1 MATQAKGSTSIGAGE
16 ATGDRVFLRK
26 ASGLIKTAGT
36 VDVFIFNVGLVSIGI
51 GVGGLL
57 LYGPAVYP
65 GGNLIV
71 GVVIAALM
79 MGLIA
84 WGMLSWTVTI
94 PRSGGIYPFGSRI
107 LPPSVAF
114 MLSVV
119 ESLAWLFFCAIAAY
133 WVVTI
138 GLIPMFTVS
147 AAVTG
152 NSSLTD
158 VATFLSHKGIT
169 FLVGAIVLLLA
180 GGILTSG
187 MRRYFLSQ
195 KIVIV
200 VAALGTLLLFVVL
213 LFGSKGTFISHF
225 NKDFG
230 PKTTYGSVVSSGK
243 AGGWSDTGFS
253 FSNTLKASNWAFL
266 PLIGAAF
273 SIAIGGEIKSGMK
286 GQSRGMFGAIIVCS
300 IAFLISIALAYHVF
314 GYDFLGT
321 VGYNSLG
328 FNTSSNAVTTP
339 TTPWITLLAGVLSGS
354 WVVTVL
360 VSLGFI
366 AWIWMWIPGMQAYGE
381 RAMIAWAFDRVA
393 PAPLGRVSDR
403 LHSPVV
409 AIAVATVVTLIFLA
423 LFVFTTYFATLV
435 VFIMIALGAWAV
447 VLAAGAV
454 FPYRRPEIYEKS
466 PISKQTL
473 LGLPVMT
480 VACSAGFIG
489 ATFYFFV
496 LFFDDFAAG
505 HNLGR
510 LAIMAACF
518 AFGFIFFH
526 VMRAVRKSQGV
537 DVDLAF
543 KQIPIE

>member
-1 MATQAKGSTSIGAGE
+1 MSAQKTSNTSIGSGE
-16 ATGDRVFLRK
+16 STGDRVFLRK
-26 ASGLIKTAGT
+26 ASGLIKTAST
-36 VDVFIFNVGLVSIGI
+36 TDVFIFNVGLVSVGIGI
-51 GVGGLL
+51 GGLL

-71 GVVIAALM
+71 GVLVAAVM

-84 WGMLSWTVTI
+84 WGMLTWTVTI

-114 MLSVV
+114 TLSVV

-138 GLIPMFTVS
+138 GLIPMFTVG

-152 NSSLTD
+152 NSDLTS

-169 FLVGAIVLLLA
+169 FLLGAIVLLLA

-187 MRRYFLSQ
+187 MRRYFLTQ
-195 KIVIV
+195 KVV
-200 VAALGTLLLFVVL
+200 VAVATVGTLLLFVLL
-213 LFGSKGTFISHF
+213 LFGSRGTFVSHF
-225 NKDFG
+225 NHYFG
-230 PKTTYGSVVSSGK
+230 PKTTYASVIASGK
-243 AGGWSDTGFS
+243 SGGWNGDHFS
-253 FSNTLKASNWAFL
+253 LGQTLKASNWAFL

-300 IAFLISIALAYHVF
+300 ICFLISIVLAYHIF

-328 FNTSSNAVTTP
+328 FNTSANAFTTP

-360 VSLGFI
+360 VSLGFM

-393 PAPLGRVSDR
+393 PAPLGRVDDR

-409 AIAVATVVTLIFLA
+409 AIAVATVVTLIFLV

-435 VFIMIALGAWAV
+435 VFIMIALGAWAI
-447 VLAAGAV
+447 VLAAGVV
-454 FPYRRPEIYEKS
+454 FPYKRPEIYEKS
-466 PISKQTL
+466 PISKRKV
-473 LGLPVMT
+473 LGLPLMT
-480 VACSAGFIG
+480 VACGCGFVG
-489 ATFYFFV
+489 AVFYFFT

-505 HNLGR
+505 HDIGR

-518 AFGFIFFH
+518 LGGFVFFH
-526 VMRAVRKSQGV
+526 IMKAYRKSQGV

>member
-1 MATQAKGSTSIGAGE
+1 MSPEEDASTSIGSGE
-16 ATGDRVFLRK
+16 GTGDRVFLRK

-36 VDVFIFNVGLVSIGI
+36 TDVFIFNVGLVSIGI
-51 GVGGLL
+51 GIGSLL

-65 GGNLIV
+65 GGNLLV
-71 GVVIAALM
+71 GVLVAAVM

-84 WGMLSWTVTI
+84 FGMLCWTVTI

-107 LPPSVAF
+107 LPPAVAF

-119 ESLAWLFFCAIAAY
+119 ECLAWLFFCAIAAF
-133 WVVTI
+133 WVVSI
-138 GLIPMFTVS
+138 GLIPMFTVG

-152 NSSLTD
+152 NSSFTD

-169 FLVGAIVLLLA
+169 FALGSIVLLLA

-200 VAALGTLLLFVVL
+200 VASLGTLLLFGLL
-213 LFGSKGTFISHF
+213 LFGSKGTFIAHF
-225 NKDFG
+225 NKYFG
-230 PKTTYGSVVSSGK
+230 PKTTYASVIASGK
-243 AGGWSDTGFS
+243 AGGWKNPGFDLTQ
-253 FSNTLKASNWAFL
+253 TLKASNWAFL

-286 GQSRGMFGAIIVCS
+286 GQSRGMFGAIIVCGVC
-300 IAFLISIALAYHVF
+300 FLISILLAYRVF

-328 FNTSSNAVTTP
+328 FNTGHTAVTTP

-354 WVVTVL
+354 WVVTIL

-447 VLAAGAV
+447 VLAAGTV

-466 PISKQTL
+466 PISKRMV
-473 LGLPVMT
+473 LGLPIMT
-480 VACSAGFIG
+480 VACAAGFVG

-496 LFFDDFAAG
+496 LFFDNFAAG
-505 HNLGR
+505 HNAGR
-510 LAIMAACF
+510 LGIMAACF
-518 AFGFIFFH
+518 AGGFIFFH
-526 VMRAVRKSQGV
+526 VMRAIRKSQGV

>member
-1 MATQAKGSTSIGAGE
+1 MSTQPSSKTSLGSGDG
-16 ATGDRVFLRK
+16 TGDRVFLRK
-26 ASGLIKTAGT
+26 ASGLIKTAST
-36 VDVFIFNVGLVSIGI
+36 TDVFIFNVGLVSIGI
-51 GVGGLL
+51 GIGGIL

-71 GVVIAALM
+71 GVLIAAVA

-84 WGMLSWTVTI
+84 WGMLCWTVTI

-138 GLIPMFTVS
+138 GLIPMFTVG

-152 NSSLTD
+152 DSGLTSI
-158 VATFLSHKGIT
+158 ATFLSHKGIT
-169 FLVGAIVLLLA
+169 FLIGALVLLAA
-180 GGILTSG
+180 GGILSSG

-195 KIVIV
+195 KIII
-200 VAALGTLLLFVVL
+200 VAASLGTLLLFVLL
-213 LFGSKGTFISHF
+213 LFGSRGTFVAHF
-225 NKDFG
+225 NKYFG
-230 PKTTYGSVVSSGK
+230 PHTTYASVIASGK
-243 AGGWSDTGFS
+243 AGGWNGSHFS
-253 FSNTLKASNWAFL
+253 LGETLKASNWAFL

-286 GQSRGMFGAIIVCS
+286 GQSRGMFGAIVVC
-300 IAFLISIALAYHVF
+300 ALTFLISIVLAYHIF

-328 FNTSSNAVTTP
+328 FNASANAFTTP

-366 AWIWMWIPGMQAYGE
+366 GWIWMWIPGMQAYGE

-393 PAPLGRVSDR
+393 PAPLGRVNDR
-403 LHSPVV
+403 FHSPIV
-409 AIAVATVVTLIFLA
+409 AIAVATVVTLIFLV

-447 VLAAGAV
+447 VLAAGVV
-454 FPYRRPEIYEKS
+454 FPYRRPDIYEKS
-466 PISKQTL
+466 PISKRKIV
-473 LGLPVMT
+473 GLPLMT
-480 VACSAGFIG
+480 VACAAGFVG
-489 ATFYFFV
+489 AVAYFFF

-510 LAIMAACF
+510 LAIMAGCF
-518 AFGFIFFH
+518 LGGFVFFQVMKAF
-526 VMRAVRKSQGV
+526 RKSQGV

>member
-1 MATQAKGSTSIGAGE
+1 MSTQASSKTSLGSGDG
-16 ATGDRVFLRK
+16 TGDRVFLRK
-26 ASGLIKTAGT
+26 ASGLIKTAST
-36 VDVFIFNVGLVSIGI
+36 TDVFIFNVGLVSIGI
-51 GVGGLL
+51 GIGGIL

-65 GGNLIV
+65 GGNLYV
-71 GVVIAALM
+71 GVLIAAVA
-79 MGLIA
+79 MGMIA
-84 WGMLSWTVTI
+84 WGMLCWTVTI

-114 MLSVV
+114 TLSVV

-138 GLIPMFTVS
+138 GLIPMFTVG

-169 FLVGAIVLLLA
+169 FLIGALVLLAA
-180 GGILTSG
+180 GGILSSG

-200 VAALGTLLLFVVL
+200 AASLGTLLLFALL
-213 LFGSKGTFISHF
+213 LFGSRGTFVTHF
-225 NKDFG
+225 NKYFG
-230 PKTTYGSVVSSGK
+230 PHTTYASVIASGK
-243 AGGWSDTGFS
+243 AGGWDGSHFS
-253 FSNTLKASNWAFL
+253 LGQTLKASNWAFL

-286 GQSRGMFGAIIVCS
+286 GQSRGMFGAIVVC
-300 IAFLISIALAYHVF
+300 ALTFLISIVLAYHIF

-328 FNTSSNAVTTP
+328 FNTNANAFTTP

-366 AWIWMWIPGMQAYGE
+366 GWIWMWIPGMQAYGE

-403 LHSPVV
+403 FHSPVV
-409 AIAVATVVTLIFLA
+409 AIAVATIITLIFLV

-435 VFIMIALGAWAV
+435 VFIMIALGAWAIA
-447 VLAAGAV
+447 LAAGVV
-454 FPYRRPEIYEKS
+454 FPYKRPDIYEKS
-466 PISKQTL
+466 PISKRKV
-473 LGLPVMT
+473 LGLPLMT
-480 VACSAGFIG
+480 VACASGFV
-489 ATFYFFV
+489 ASVAYFFF

-510 LAIMAACF
+510 LAIMAGCF
-518 AFGFIFFH
+518 VGGFVFFQVMKAF
-526 VMRAVRKSQGV
+526 RKSQGV

>member
-1 MATQAKGSTSIGAGE
+1 MSTETKSNTSLGSGDG
-16 ATGDRVFLRK
+16 TGDRVFLRK
-26 ASGLIKTAGT
+26 ASGLIKTAST
-36 VDVFIFNVGLVSIGI
+36 TDVFIFNVGLVSVGIGI
-51 GVGGLL
+51 GGLL
-57 LYGPAVYP
+57 LYGPGVYP

-71 GVVIAALM
+71 GVLVAAVA
-79 MGLIA
+79 MGFIA
-84 WGMLSWTVTI
+84 WGMLTWTVTI

-114 MLSVV
+114 TLSVV

-138 GLIPMFTVS
+138 GLIPMFTVG

-152 NSSLTD
+152 NSDLTS

-169 FLVGAIVLLLA
+169 FLLGAIVLLLA

-195 KIVIV
+195 KIVVI
-200 VAALGTLLLFVVL
+200 VAAFGTLLLFVLL
-213 LFGSKGTFISHF
+213 LFGSKGTFIAHF
-225 NKDFG
+225 NKYFG
-230 PKTTYGSVVSSGK
+230 PQTTYSSVIASGK
-243 AGGWSDTGFS
+243 AGGWNGSHFS
-253 FSNTLKASNWAFL
+253 LGETLKASNWAFL

-286 GQSRGMFGAIIVCS
+286 GQSRGMFGAIVVCA
-300 IAFLISIALAYHVF
+300 ICFLISIVLAYHVF

-321 VGYNSLG
+321 VSYNSLG
-328 FNTSSNAVTTP
+328 FNTSAHAFTTP
-339 TTPWITLLAGVLSGS
+339 TTPWITLLTGVLSGS
-354 WVVTVL
+354 WIVTVL
-360 VSLGFI
+360 VSLGFM

-393 PAPLGRVSDR
+393 PAPLGRVDDR

-409 AIAVATVVTLIFLA
+409 AIAVATVVTLIFLV

-435 VFIMIALGAWAV
+435 VFIMIALGAWAI
-447 VLAAGAV
+447 VLAAGVV
-454 FPYRRPEIYEKS
+454 FPYKRPEIYEKS
-466 PISKQTL
+466 PISKRKV
-473 LGLPVMT
+473 LGLPMMT
-480 VACSAGFIG
+480 VACATGFVG
-489 ATFYFFV
+489 AVFYFFT

-505 HNLGR
+505 HNIGR
-510 LAIMAACF
+510 LAIMAGCF
-518 AFGFIFFH
+518 VLGFVFFYI
-526 VMRAVRKSQGV
+526 MKAIRKSQGV

>member
-1 MATQAKGSTSIGAGE
+1 MSTPTQGATSIGSGE
-16 ATGDRVFLRK
+16 ETGDRVFLRK

-36 VDVFIFNVGLVSIGI
+36 TDVFIFNVGLVSIGI
-51 GVGGLL
+51 GIGGLL

-65 GGNLIV
+65 GANLYV
-71 GVVIAALM
+71 GVIVAAVM

-84 WGMLSWTVTI
+84 WGMLTWTVTI

-119 ESLAWLFFCAIAAY
+119 ESTAWLFFCAIAAY

-138 GLIPMFTVS
+138 GFVPMFTVG

-152 NSSLTD
+152 DSSLTS
-158 VATFLSHKGIT
+158 VANFLSHKGVI
-169 FLVGAIVLLLA
+169 FGLGVIVLLLA
-180 GGILTSG
+180 GGILTAG

-200 VAALGTLLLFVVL
+200 IASLGTLLLFVLL
-213 LFGSKGTFISHF
+213 LFGSKHTFVSNF
-225 NKDFG
+225 DKYFG
-230 PKTTYGSVVSSGK
+230 PKVTYASVVASGK
-243 AGGWSDTGFS
+243 AGGWHDPGFS
-253 FSNTLKASNWAFL
+253 LSQTLKASNWAFL

-286 GQSRGMFGAIIVCS
+286 GQSRGMFGAILACS
-300 IAFLISIALAYHVF
+300 LAFLISIALAYKVF
-314 GYDFLGT
+314 GYEFLGA

-328 FNTSSNAVTTP
+328 FNASATAATTP

-409 AIAVATVVTLIFLA
+409 AIAVATAITVVFMA

-435 VFIMIALGAWAV
+435 VFIMIALGAWAI
-447 VLAAGAV
+447 VLASGAV
-454 FPYRRPEIYEKS
+454 FPYRRPDIYEKS
-466 PISKQTL
+466 PISKRRI

-480 VACSAGFIG
+480 VACASGFVG

-496 LFFDDFAAG
+496 LFFDSFAAG
-505 HNLGR
+505 HDLGR

-518 AFGFIFFH
+518 AGGFIFFH
-526 VMRAVRKSQGV
+526 VMRAIRKSQGV
-537 DVDLAF
+537 NVDLAF
-543 KQIPIE
+543 QQIPIE

>member
-1 MATQAKGSTSIGAGE
+1 MATRDTASTSVGSGQA
-16 ATGDRVFLRK
+16 AGDRVFLRK

-36 VDVFIFNVGLVSIGI
+36 TDVFIFNVGLVSIGI

-71 GVVIAALM
+71 GVLVASVM

-84 WGMLSWTVTI
+84 LGMLCWTVTI
-94 PRSGGIYPFGSRI
+94 PRSGGIYPFGSRV
-107 LPPSVAF
+107 LPPAVAF
-114 MLSVV
+114 TLSVV

-138 GLIPMFTVS
+138 GLIPMFTVG

-152 NSSLTD
+152 NSGYTD
-158 VATFLSHKGIT
+158 IATFLSKKGIT
-169 FLVGAIVLLLA
+169 FVLGAIVLLLA

-187 MRRYFLSQ
+187 MRRYFTVQ

-200 VAALGTLLLFVVL
+200 TASLGTLLLFVLL
-213 LFGSKGTFISHF
+213 LFGSKDTFISNF

-230 PKTTYGSVVSSGK
+230 PETTYASVISSGK
-243 AGGWSDTGFS
+243 AGGWKNPGFDLTQ
-253 FSNTLKASNWAFL
+253 TLKASNWAFL

-286 GQSRGMFGAIIVCS
+286 GQSRGMFGAIAVCS
-300 IAFLISIALAYHVF
+300 IAFLISIALAYKVF

-328 FNTSSNAVTTP
+328 FNTSDNAATTP

-354 WVVTVL
+354 IVVTIL

-393 PAPLGRVSDR
+393 PAPLGKVNDR

-435 VFIMIALGAWAV
+435 MFIMIALGAWAV

-454 FPYRRPEIYEKS
+454 FPYRRPDIYEKS
-466 PISKQTL
+466 PISKRKVM
-473 LGLPVMT
+473 GLPMMT
-480 VACSAGFIG
+480 VACSAGFIAAG
-489 ATFYFFV
+489 FYFFV
-496 LFFDDFAAG
+496 LFFDSFAAG
-505 HNLGR
+505 HDAERLG
-510 LAIMAACF
+510 IMAGCF
-518 AFGFIFFH
+518 AAGFIFFH
-526 VMRAVRKSQGV
+526 VMRAIRRSQGV
-537 DVDLAF
+537 DVSLAF
-543 KQIPIE
+543 KEIPIE

>member
-1 MATQAKGSTSIGAGE
+1 MSTQTRSSTSIGSGDG
-16 ATGDRVFLRK
+16 TGDRVFLRK
-26 ASGLIKTAGT
+26 ASGLIKTAST
-36 VDVFIFNVGLVSIGI
+36 TDVFIFNVGLVSIGI
-51 GVGGLL
+51 GIGGLL

-71 GVVIAALM
+71 GVLVSAVM

-84 WGMLSWTVTI
+84 WGMLTWTVTI

-138 GLIPMFTVS
+138 GLIPMFTVG

-152 NSSLTD
+152 SSGLTD

-169 FLVGAIVLLLA
+169 FLLGAIVLLAA
-180 GGILTSG
+180 GGILSSG
-187 MRRYFLSQ
+187 MRRYFLTQ
-195 KIVIV
+195 KVIIVIASV
-200 VAALGTLLLFVVL
+200 GTLLLFALL
-213 LFGSKGTFISHF
+213 LFGSKGTFIAHF
-225 NKDFG
+225 NKYFG
-230 PKTTYGSVVSSGK
+230 PKTTYASVIASGK
-243 AGGWSDTGFS
+243 AGGWNGSHFS
-253 FSNTLKASNWAFL
+253 LGQTLKASNWAFL

-286 GQSRGMFGAIIVCS
+286 GQSRGMFGAIVVS
-300 IAFLISIALAYHVF
+300 ALAFLISIALAYHVF

-328 FNTSSNAVTTP
+328 FNTGKAAFTTP

-354 WVVTVL
+354 WVVTVI

-393 PAPLGRVSDR
+393 PAPLGRVNDR
-403 LHSPVV
+403 FHSPVV
-409 AIAVATVVTLIFLA
+409 AIAVATVVTLIFLV

-447 VLAAGAV
+447 VLAAGVV
-454 FPYRRPEIYEKS
+454 FPYKRPDIYEKS
-466 PISKQTL
+466 PISKHKV

-480 VACSAGFIG
+480 VACASGFVG
-489 ATFYFFV
+489 ATFYFFT
-496 LFFDDFAAG
+496 LFFDSFAAG

-510 LAIMAACF
+510 LAIMAGCF
-518 AFGFIFFH
+518 AGGFVFFH
-526 VMRAVRKSQGV
+526 AMKAIRKSQGV

>member
-1 MATQAKGSTSIGAGE
+1 MATETKGSRSVGAGE
-16 ATGDRVFLRK
+16 GTGDRVFLRK

-36 VDVFIFNVGLVSIGI
+36 TDVFIFNVGLVSIGI
-51 GVGGLL
+51 GIGGLL

-65 GGNLIV
+65 GGNLLV
-71 GVVIAALM
+71 GVLIAALM

-84 WGMLSWTVTI
+84 WGMLTWTVTI
-94 PRSGGIYPFGSRI
+94 PRSGGIYAFGSRI

-119 ESLAWLFFCAIAAY
+119 ESVAWLFFCAIAAY

-138 GLIPMFTVS
+138 GLIPMFTVI

-152 NSSLTD
+152 NGSFTD

-169 FLVGAIVLLLA
+169 FLLGAIVLLLA

-200 VAALGTLLLFVVL
+200 IASVGTLLLFVVL
-213 LFGSKGTFISHF
+213 LLGSKHTFVTNF

-230 PKTTYGSVVSSGK
+230 PKTTYAAVIASGK
-243 AGGWSDTGFS
+243 SGGWSDTGFS
-253 FSNTLKASNWAFL
+253 FGSTLKASNWAFL

-300 IAFLISIALAYHVF
+300 LCFLLSIAVAYHVF

-328 FNTSSNAVTTP
+328 FNTSASAVTTP

-354 WVVTVL
+354 WVVTIL

-409 AIAVATVVTLIFLA
+409 AIGVATVLTLIFLA

-435 VFIMIALGAWAV
+435 VFIMIALGAWAI

-466 PISKQTL
+466 PISKRKL
-473 LGLPVMT
+473 LGLPLMT
-480 VACSAGFIG
+480 VACAAGFVG

-496 LFFDDFAAG
+496 LFFDSFAAG
-505 HNLGR
+505 HDLGR
-510 LAIMAACF
+510 LAIMAAVF
-518 AFGFIFFH
+518 AIGFIFFH
-526 VMRAVRKSQGV
+526 VMRAFRKSQGV

>member
-1 MATQAKGSTSIGAGE
+1 MATQDSAGTSVGSGE
-16 ATGDRVFLRK
+16 AAGDRVFLRK

-36 VDVFIFNVGLVSIGI
+36 TDVFIYNVGLVSIGI
-51 GVGGLL
+51 GIGGLL
-57 LYGPAVYP
+57 LYGPSVYP
-65 GGNLIV
+65 GGNLYV
-71 GVVIAALM
+71 GVLLALLM

-84 WGMLSWTVTI
+84 WGMLCWTVTI

-119 ESLAWLFFCAIAAY
+119 ESIAWLFFCAIAAY

-138 GLIPMFTVS
+138 GIIPMFTVA

-152 NSSLTD
+152 NSSVND
-158 VATFLSHKGIT
+158 IATFLSHKGIT
-169 FLVGAIVLLLA
+169 FLIGTIVLLLA
-180 GGILTSG
+180 GGILTAG

-195 KIVIV
+195 KIVV
-200 VAALGTLLLFVVL
+200 VIAGLGTLLLFVL
-213 LFGSKGTFISHF
+213 LAFGSKGTFIAHF
-225 NKDFG
+225 NKYFG
-230 PKTTYGSVVSSGK
+230 PQTTYASVISSGK
-243 AGGWSDTGFS
+243 AGGWSNPGFDLGQ
-253 FSNTLKASNWAFL
+253 TLKASNWAFL

-286 GQSRGMFGAIIVCS
+286 GQSRGMFGALGVCS
-300 IAFLISIALAYHVF
+300 VAFLICIVLAYHVF

-321 VGYNSLG
+321 VSYNSLG
-328 FNTSSNAVTTP
+328 FNTGKVAFTTP

-354 WVVTVL
+354 WIVTVL

-409 AIAVATVVTLIFLA
+409 AIAVATVITILFLV

-435 VFIMIALGAWAV
+435 VFVMIALGAWAV
-447 VLAAGAV
+447 VLAAGIV

-466 PISKQTL
+466 PISKRKL
-473 LGLPVMT
+473 FGLPLMT
-480 VACSAGFIG
+480 VACSFGFIG
-489 ATFYFFV
+489 AVFYFFT
-496 LFFDDFAAG
+496 LFFDSFAAG
-505 HNLGR
+505 HDLGR

-518 AFGFIFFH
+518 AGGFVFFH
-526 VMRAVRKSQGV
+526 VMRAYRKSQGV